1 MPELSFPEETSGHFT
16 TRLDGTRCLISYTT
30 SSYNGW
36 RYVSVSPIN
45 ELNSSLIFFRNIFYL
60 ILLAV
65 SIVGLSFCFYFT
77 KQNSV
82 PLENMLVSLQKQS
95 GSTPLPILI
104 PLALLHDLLLLDIAS
119 EPEVYYY
126 PSTVETKLT
135 GLVKSR
141 NYEGIE
147 EMLTLAFFT
156 RKLKTKPYPTDAG
169 DLPMSFLLFQ
179 YSTLRSIWM

>member
-16 TRLDGTRCLISYTT
+16 TRLNETRCLISYTT

-65 SIVGLSFCFYFT
+65 SVVGLSFCSYFT

-95 GSTPLPILI
+95 GSTPLPSLNSFS
-104 PLALLHDLLLLDIAS
+104 ALLHDLLLLRYCRRTGGLLLSFHGRGEAHRPGEI
-119 EPEVYYY
+119 PE
-126 PSTVETKLT
+126 L
-135 GLVKSR
+135 
-141 NYEGIE
+141 
-147 EMLTLAFFT
+147 
-156 RKLKTKPYPTDAG
+156 
-169 DLPMSFLLFQ
+169 
-179 YSTLRSIWM
+179 